1 MKRLDRYKHLLVM
14 LFGVSRHF
22 DSLRE
27 LEIGKKVGA
36 DKLQHLGLDYPLS
49 FAESI

>member
-1 MKRLDRYKHLLVM
+1 M

-36 DKLQHLGLDYPLS
+36 GKIRYLGLDYPLS